1 MDKLDRLIIKAKK
14 QKKESELKL
23 TVALIYESHEEPG
36 KWVACGEL
44 WNGVKFGTSKCKTD
58 RATCVCDSIGECQEA
73 LEQLSEKHP
82 NSDDLVI
89 IVDDLGLEGSDEVKI
104 ISVLGQVADE
114 SERNELFNL
123 MMNHY
128 ESGIPNKFNRYVQS
142 LIEKYRYQ
150 VMESLGYTNFDFS
163 WMTTEQLKKI
173 VYDLDVTEP
182 PKKSSLMIGGESR

>member
-14 QKKESELKL
+14 KKKESELKL
-23 TVALIYESHEEPG
+23 TVALIYESPDEPG

-73 LEQLSEKHP
+73 LEQLSEEHP

-114 SERNELFNL
+114 FERNELFNL
-123 MMNHY
+123 MINY
-128 ESGIPNKFNRYVQS
+128 EKDGVPDEFNKYMQA

-150 VMESLGYTNFDFS
+150 VMEMLGYITFDFS

-182 PKKSSLMIGGESR
+182 PKKSSLIGGESR